1 MAQPKRKCKSK
12 IGSGIT
18 VKSHTDFVSDLSNF
32 RPVAKYTKQ
41 LHSDSRS
48 LALTPTR
55 VLVWRCVPHEVLH
68 DFRKKL
74 TKGLV
79 VARKGQKLSELG
91 MTYTNVD
98 P

>member
-1 MAQPKRKCKSK
+1 MAQPKRRCKSK

-48 LALTPTR
+48 LALTPTI
-55 VLVWRCVPHEVLH
+55 
-68 DFRKKL
+68 
-74 TKGLV
+74 GLKYL
-79 VARKGQKLSELG
+79 RFCGIRS
-91 MTYTNVD
+91 
-98 P
+98 